1 MTDID
6 ETFPTKT
13 IYVVVGTT
21 EHIAQDRIGGPFTSQ
36 YTQEVVKA
44 FEAFKRAEEYIHQRR
59 LAKPKKEAYAGKMY
73 YKGGYYEMEVQ
84 SVELEGWR
92 ID

>member
-21 EHIAQDRIGGPFTSQ
+21 EHVGQDTIGGPFTSQ
-36 YTQEVVKA
+36 YTQ
-44 FEAFKRAEEYIHQRR
+44 KR
-59 LAKPKKEAYAGKMY
+59 
-73 YKGGYYEMEVQ
+73 
-84 SVELEGWR
+84 
-92 ID
+92 

>member
-21 EHIAQDRIGGPFTSQ
+21 EHVAQDTIGGPFTSQ

-44 FEAFKRAEEYIHQRR
+44 FESLKRAEEYIHQSR
-59 LAKPKKEAYAGKMY
+59 LDKPKQKAYAGKKY
-73 YKGGYYEMEVQ
+73 YRGGYYEMEVQ